1 MSREIVT
8 QLQDAD
14 ALLDAEGNIDE
25 GTTGEPGSSPARS
38 ETLCMRAR
46 SAHGNWEILWSARG
60 AIPRV
65 RVVNPR
71 GARRR

>member
-1 MSREIVT
+1 MEPRNR
-8 QLQDAD
+8 QLRDAD
-14 ALLDAEGNIDE
+14 ALLDAEGHIDE
-25 GTTGEPGSSPARS
+25 GANGEPGSSPARS
-38 ETLCMRAR
+38 ETLGMRGR

-65 RVVNPR
+65 RAVNPE